1 LVEAIRL
8 LNALPPQRAI
18 AMIRMLQSEGS
29 SAAVLSRLWSAVID
43 LRSPSANLAASPG
56 ISPRLSL
63 IIELQIRHPFAYP
76 PVSPIDLGDAQSS
89 LKRLTQATRST
100 GLSVSGLGPSFT
112 LDTAGGGISDETTP
126 RKQVLTKLSK
136 FIPQPPQLSSPD
148 LGSRLQTLN
157 INYWTIVPIR
167 DEVAKKVLCLYF
179 DTDHALIGSFEPD
192 TFIYDLVSRK
202 KGSYC
207 TSLMVNAL
215 MFWACVGPASHL
227 GMNIRK

>member
-1 LVEAIRL
+1 MYPVCTACKKGRKQCIYVGSESSSSSSSGGSNTKGNNGGALVEAIRL

-76 PVSPIDLGDAQSS
+76 PVSPIDLGDAQSP
-89 LKRLTQATRST
+89 LKWLTQATRST
-100 GLSVSGLGPSFT
+100 GLSLSGVGPSFV
-112 LDTAGGGISDETTP
+112 LDTADGGISDETTP

-136 FIPQPPQLSSPD
+136 L
-148 LGSRLQTLN
+148 
-157 INYWTIVPIR
+157 
-167 DEVAKKVLCLYF
+167 
-179 DTDHALIGSFEPD
+179 
-192 TFIYDLVSRK
+192 
-202 KGSYC
+202 
-207 TSLMVNAL
+207 
-215 MFWACVGPASHL
+215 
-227 GMNIRK
+227 